1 MNTYRN
7 KKTGAILVIA
17 SEFGNTSVWEKIDD
31 SPTTDNKKP
40 VKAEPK
46 EEKKEEAPKKTTA
59 RKAVKK

>member
-31 SPTTDNKKP
+31 SPTPVVKKP

-46 EEKKEEAPKKTTA
+46 EEKKEEAPKKTTT

>member
-31 SPTTDNKKP
+31 SPTPVVNKP

-46 EEKKEEAPKKTTA
+46 EEKKEVAPKKTTT

>member
-1 MNTYRN
+1 M
-7 KKTGAILVIA
+7 IA
-17 SEFGNTSVWEKIDD
+17 SEFGNSEVWEKIDD
-31 SPTTDNKKP
+31 SPAPVVKKS

>member
-17 SEFGNTSVWEKIDD
+17 SEFGNNAVWEKIED
-31 SPTTDNKKP
+31 SPAPVAKKP

-46 EEKKEEAPKKTTA
+46 EVKNEEAPKKTTT

>member
-7 KKTGAILVIA
+7 KKTGAVLVIA
-17 SEFGNTSVWEKIDD
+17 SEFGNSEVWEKIDD
-31 SPTTDNKKP
+31 SPAPVVKKS

-46 EEKKEEAPKKTTA
+46 EEKKEEAPKKTTS

>member
-7 KKTGAILVIA
+7 KKTGQILMIA
-17 SEFGNTSVWEKIDD
+17 SEFGNNSVWEKID
-31 SPTTDNKKP
+31 SPTPVAKKA

-46 EEKKEEAPKKTTA
+46 AEEKEVAPKKTTV